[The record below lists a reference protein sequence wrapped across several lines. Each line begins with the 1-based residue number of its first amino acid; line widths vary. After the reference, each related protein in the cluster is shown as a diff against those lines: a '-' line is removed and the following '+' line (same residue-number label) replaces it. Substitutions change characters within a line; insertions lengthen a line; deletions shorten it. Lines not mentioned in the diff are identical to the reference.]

1 MTPFSPKNA
10 PGSRTVTTSPIFI
23 FSLSSLPGFPD
34 EIIITSLVLEVTR
47 LLRGTPLQAGLSV
60 VDDLDQRVRQ
70 RLADPIHEIV
80 DRRAAI
86 GWRRDEECYFA
97 TVDLDAD
104 RDPAV
109 CLAAFVLANLHSR
122 NRGLVD
128 VNIG

>member
-1 MTPFSPKNA
+1 MSCPFVVYKY
-10 PGSRTVTTSPIFI
+10 
-23 FSLSSLPGFPD
+23 
-34 EIIITSLVLEVTR
+34 IITSLVLEATR
-47 LLRGTPLQAGLSV
+47 LLRGAPLQAGLSV

-70 RLADPIHEIV
+70 RLADPIHKIV

-86 GWRRDEECYFA
+86 GWRRDEERYFT

-109 CLAAFVLANLHSR
+109 CFAAFVLANLHLR
-122 NRGLVD
+122 HRGLVD